1 MKGFTRLTAI
11 TLSLAMIITSMFSI
25 GVFADAVTFTDV
37 PADYQYNQAI
47 TSLVAKGIINGYTEA
62 DGTSTFKPE
71 NTITRAEFAKLLV
84 LATTAGVTHSA
95 TTDRFP
101 DLAIDHWAN
110 TYIAAA
116 VNMGAINGYED
127 GTFRPENPVSYGEAV
142 KMLVC
147 TLNYGSIVPKTEP
160 WYNGYINIASSIGLL
175 KGAAGLGANEAKRG
189 LVAQLIFNTNNSSK
203 LVQTGTDINGNPI
216 YKPSSGKGSNSD
228 IIDVD
233 IEEMS
238 GVVTGVFEDT
248 LEGISYNLNK
258 EQIKVDN
265 DVYYIGENS
274 IDSFYAYLGKEIDFT
289 YEEDGPKKVIIDF
302 EEGSNESLTVV
313 DDDIDA
319 INGREIQY
327 YEGNKKE
334 DLTLSSDLYVVYNGY
349 GVEKSTITDSF
360 IAQYLD
366 VTSGEVTF
374 INNDGKSDYDVAF
387 VTSYETMFVK
397 NRSEDAV
404 NGTVKIYDEHGNI
417 PDKTLKQGDCK
428 VYKVTAKDG
437 KKTEVTGDKPL
448 LQVAA
453 NTVVSIAE
461 PIGKTEGTE
470 VVISTVKL
478 TGKSV
483 DSVSSYDITIGE
495 EDYDFSAY
503 YNDLV
508 SKDSSKY
515 EATKGDAGTFY
526 LDFLG
531 RLVYYSKSQT
541 AEPYGYLAA
550 IDEKDDTLI
559 AYIFKT
565 DGKWLSAGNFSSAA
579 PLAEKVS
586 INGNKIPQEKVKAE
600 LQKTAAIINA
610 GKTFN
615 VVKQDGTDTAEV
627 AQLIKYRYENGEITA
642 IYTISPDSANLDNG
656 NIVPGKFIANADNET
671 EATAFTKGTT
681 KLKYENGTFKSVG
694 TNGNKLQFKYNSSTT
709 VLFIPY
715 DRTSTPDD
723 YKKKSLSTTSTT
735 SYLAEP
741 YDVKS
746 DIAKVVLIYVK
757 DGNEDKQIYVNNSNI
772 AFVHKRGH
780 NNTDDYDY
788 IEYYTPGKDGIKTIR
803 LGDKIVGISSISE
816 INEGDIIRFV
826 TENSEIC
833 GIQKLYVGGKLYE
846 MVDWTLNDF
855 NTQEATSNHLKYKY
869 DGDDDYFEIIYGYAH
884 SKDEDEY
891 SLISL
896 VADGGSADDRK
907 PFDVDNSTKF
917 YKFEEL
923 EGERDVYGF
932 VPKAKDDCFMDINT
946 AEGSSASDATKLL
959 AIKLGKTDKLL
970 AVYIME

>member
-11 TLSLAMIITSMFSI
+11 TLSLAMIIASMFSV
-25 GVFADAVTFTDV
+25 GVFADAVSFTDV
-37 PADYQYNQAI
+37 AADYQYNQAI

-101 DLAIDHWAN
+101 DLALDHWAN

-160 WYNGYINIASSIGLL
+160 WYNGYINVATSIGIL
-175 KGAAGLGANEAKRG
+175 KGAAGLGSNEAKRG

-203 LVQTGTDINGNPI
+203 LVQTGTDMNGNPI

-228 IIDVD
+228 IIDAD

-238 GVVTGVFEDT
+238 GVVTAVFEDT
-248 LEGISYNLNK
+248 IEGISYSLNK
-258 EQIKVDN
+258 QQIKVDN

-274 IDSFYAYLGKEIDFT
+274 IDSFYQYLGKEIEFT
-289 YEEDGPKKVIIDF
+289 YEEDGAKKVIIDF
-302 EEGSNESLTVV
+302 EEGRNESLTVV
-313 DDDIDA
+313 DVDIDT

-334 DLTLSSDLYVVYNGY
+334 KLALASDLYVVYNGY

-366 VTSGEVTF
+366 VENGEITF
-374 INNDGKSDYDVAF
+374 VNNDGKSDYDVAF

-397 NRSEDAV
+397 NRSEDAA

-417 PDKTLKQGDCK
+417 SDITLKNGDCK
-428 VYKVTAKDG
+428 VYKVTAKG
-437 KKTEVTGDKPL
+437 GNKTEVTGDKPL

-453 NTVVSIAE
+453 NTVVSIAA

-470 VVISTVKL
+470 VIISTVKL

-483 DSVSSYDITIGE
+483 DSVSSYDITIGG

-503 YNDLV
+503 YTALV
-508 SKDSSKY
+508 DKDSSKY

-531 RLVYYSKSQT
+531 RLAYYSKSQT

-550 IDEKDDTLI
+550 IDDDDDVPI
-559 AYIFKT
+559 AYIFKA
-565 DGKWLSAGNFSSAA
+565 DGKWLNNGSA
-579 PLAEKVS
+579 PLAKKVS
-586 INGNKIPQEKVKAE
+586 INGTKVEQNRVKAE
-600 LQKTAAIINA
+600 LAKTAAIVNKDKPANIAVNA
-610 GKTFN
+610 
-615 VVKQDGTDTAEV
+615 DV
-627 AQLIKYRYENGEITA
+627 AQLIKYRYEDGEITA
-642 IYTISPDSANLDNG
+642 IYTINPDSANLDNG
-656 NIVPGKFIANADNET
+656 NIVPGKFIADADNET

-694 TNGNKLQFKYNSSTT
+694 TNGDKPQFKSVSSST
-709 VLFIPY
+709 VFFVPY
-715 DRTSTPDD
+715 DRTVEFKD
-723 YKKKSLSTTSTT
+723 YKKKSLSTTNTT
-735 SYLAEP
+735 AYLVEP
-741 YDVKS
+741 YDVTGGN
-746 DIAKVVLIYVK
+746 AKVILIYVANGTT
-757 DGNEDKQIYVNNSNI
+757 DANIYMNSTNI
-772 AFVHKRGH
+772 AFIHKKG
-780 NNTDDYDY
+780 TSTKDDGYKYFDLWKPSSSTLSK
-788 IEYYTPGKDGIKTIR
+788 EV
-803 LGDKIVGISSISE
+803 KINDNVNISD
-816 INEGDIIRFV
+816 INEGDVIRYV
-826 TENSEIC
+826 IENEEIS
-833 GIQKLYVGGKLYE
+833 GIQKIFVGGQLYE
-846 MVDWTLNDF
+846 IDLNDASGL
-855 NTQEATSNHLKYKY
+855 TTKPATSNHLSYTYKN
-869 DGDDDYFEIIYGYAH
+869 DTDYYQIIYGCAATKY
-884 SKDEDEY
+884 EDEENT
-891 SLISL
+891 SVRTISL
-896 VADGGSADDRK
+896 VADGDS
-907 PFDVDNSTKF
+907 VDNWKSFNVKSSTKF

-932 VPKAKDDCFMDINT
+932 VPKTADDCFVDINT
-946 AEGSSASDATKLL
+946 IEGSSASDATKLL
-959 AIKLGKTDKLL
+959 AIKLGTDDTLT
-970 AVYIME
+970 AVYILE